1 MGYQTTS
8 SSSLLPNRPMS
19 LITVRKCLA
28 FNRVPALLQRTTATS
43 FQLIL
48 LCYGPAITRYPAG
61 FPFKQNPHWF
71 TFHRNCSLDHFT
83 LLPCHTMFWSDLHV
97 HFRLASPP
105 RGRGAARQ
113 SSHCPCGQSSIAN
126 IQAFTALE
134 THCMLSKGAES
145 LLMNALRPPPTLPAP
160 LPSPQ
165 RGWEESTWPSRD
177 RWLAIAHTSFAQ
189 CRSAGCCSV
198 RHLHDWPQIAFY
210 YVKSSNIM

>member
-1 MGYQTTS
+1 M
-8 SSSLLPNRPMS
+8 
-19 LITVRKCLA
+19 
-28 FNRVPALLQRTTATS
+28 TTATS
-43 FQLIL
+43 LELIL
-48 LCYGPAITRYPAG
+48 LCYRLAITRYPAG

-105 RGRGAARQ
+105 CGHRAARQ
-113 SSHCPCGQSSIAN
+113 SSHCSCGQSSIAN

-145 LLMNALRPPPTLPAP
+145 LLMNALHPPPSP
-160 LPSPQ
+160 LPPSTPK
-165 RGWEESTWPSRD
+165 RSWEETTWTSRG
-177 RWLAIAHTSFAQ
+177 RLPAIAHISFAQ

-198 RHLHDWPQIAFY
+198 IHVEDRPQIAFY
-210 YVKSSNIM
+210 YVKRRYIM

>member
-1 MGYQTTS
+1 
-8 SSSLLPNRPMS
+8 MS

-105 RGRGAARQ
+105 RGRGAGPQ

-145 LLMNALRPPPTLPAP
+145 LLMNALRPPPHP
-160 LPSPQ
+160 LSPSTRL
-165 RGWEESTWPSRD
+165 RGKHMTQLWQMTRNSTHIICTMQICRMLLSQTPSR
-177 RWLAIAHTSFAQ
+177 LATNCFLLCQEFKHHVNTRTFI
-189 CRSAGCCSV
+189 GC
-198 RHLHDWPQIAFY
+198 HG
-210 YVKSSNIM
+210 